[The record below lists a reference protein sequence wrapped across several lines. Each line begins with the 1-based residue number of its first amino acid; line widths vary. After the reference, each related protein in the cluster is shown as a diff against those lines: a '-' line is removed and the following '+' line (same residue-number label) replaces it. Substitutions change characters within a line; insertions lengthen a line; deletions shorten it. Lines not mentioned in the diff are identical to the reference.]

1 MDIVVPSARAAD
13 ARLRRSGTPEAG
25 RSHGIAPSL
34 TGRRTTC
41 CVVRGCWWP
50 TTSML
55 KAREVRTIRVIVTA
69 HAPHLATD
77 GKHVTALGG
86 RVRIG
91 CKSEVA
97 RPVRYPEQNN
107 DEPARTTRGL

>member
-13 ARLRRSGTPEAG
+13 ARLRRSGTREAG

-77 GKHVTALGG
+77 GQARNGARWTSADWVQVRGG
-86 RVRIG
+86 AACAVPRA
-91 CKSEVA
+91 E
-97 RPVRYPEQNN
+97 
-107 DEPARTTRGL
+107 